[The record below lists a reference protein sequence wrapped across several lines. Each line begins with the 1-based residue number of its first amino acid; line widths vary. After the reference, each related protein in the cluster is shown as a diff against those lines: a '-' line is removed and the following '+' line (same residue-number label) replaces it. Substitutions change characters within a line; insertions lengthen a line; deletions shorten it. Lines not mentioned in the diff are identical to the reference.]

1 MMKRK
6 NRQSSRPLANADRD
20 LVALGIAFAA
30 VIMFVGTGGSVMPK
44 IVRSWMGTGAAPDM
58 ILTNALLLNIALLLF
73 GWRRYND
80 LHREIEVRRNAE
92 ELARALAEIDPLTG
106 SLNRRSGI
114 PAIERLRATTL
125 ECRRE
130 LAVFMID
137 LDNFKHINDLNG
149 HHLGDCVL
157 VATAHRIKALLP
169 PDGLLARIG
178 GDEFLCALTYE
189 PDAGERI
196 DAFAASLIE
205 AVSAPVEDNGMRVE
219 TTVSVGVA
227 TTATDREDAAPHTAE
242 TLAHRADIAMY
253 HAKKRGRNRHF
264 WFDPQMESELRF
276 RNEMETGIRL
286 GIPGGEFVPY
296 YEQQIDLESGDIVGF
311 EMLARW
317 HSPRF
322 GVVGPEVFI
331 PIAEEID
338 LIAEMSEGLIRQ
350 ALVDAKAW
358 HPSLTLSV
366 NISPIQLRDPWFAQK
381 ILQLLVESGFPPQRL
396 EIEITESCLHE
407 NIGAVRAIVTSLKNQ
422 GIRLSLDDF
431 GVGYSNLAQLRSLP
445 FDRLKIDR
453 SFVSELADTGSNTG
467 LVEAIISLGR
477 GLDLPVTAEGV
488 ESAEVLEVL
497 KGMGQLKGQG
507 FFYGRPEDAAT
518 TYDRLAAL
526 DMLAAKEAAPDSK
539 PASDAVP
546 ASTTRQLG

>member
-1 MMKRK
+1 
-6 NRQSSRPLANADRD
+6 
-20 LVALGIAFAA
+20 
-30 VIMFVGTGGSVMPK
+30 
-44 IVRSWMGTGAAPDM
+44 
-58 ILTNALLLNIALLLF
+58 
-73 GWRRYND
+73 
-80 LHREIEVRRNAE
+80 
-92 ELARALAEIDPLTG
+92 
-106 SLNRRSGI
+106 
-114 PAIERLRATTL
+114 
-125 ECRRE
+125 
-130 LAVFMID
+130 
-137 LDNFKHINDLNG
+137 
-149 HHLGDCVL
+149 VL